1 MALPGDVLTAR
12 ELAKIVALGIRI
24 ERRRAYGKSTAGLER
39 QADRIRQEAEAREDA
54 RAKSRR
60 SK

>member
-12 ELAKIVALGIRI
+12 ELARIVALGIRI
-24 ERRRAYGKSTAGLER
+24 ERRRAYGKSTASLEQ
-39 QADRIRQEAEAREDA
+39 QADRIREEAQAREDA
-54 RAKSRR
+54 HTKNRR